1 MNRQFALAFEHD
13 NDNDRRISNKRYYIP
28 NAEINDYNIMIDGKN
43 FFDPP
48 VKKVTS
54 NIWNY

>member
-13 NDNDRRISNKRYYIP
+13 NDNDRRIGNKRYYIP

-54 NIWNY
+54 NI